1 MKDIKQAINRNAVA
15 RAAKGGTTE
24 MQPSE
29 HPRASSTSST
39 PPYRISFSSTRG
51 YHGAAYASFF
61 SNFADRDDGDDDDDD
76 DDDDGDGTT
85 NGLSNDVAVR
95 NEIDHDD
102 DDDDDDGDG
111 TTNGLSNDVAVRNEI
126 DHDGNQRKVQNDDD
140 IQTGENRSSLNIQ
153 DQDTNFTGDEK
164 NKRSPPAPPPK
175 SATTNENIAHRMKIF
190 EEILETET
198 NYVRDLGVI
207 CHSFLIPIEKRELLK
222 RDEIDKVFGNVSEL
236 RRIHEELLAKLR
248 AAHRRHNDV
257 VFAGKSSAQ
266 VAATDLARVHAHIFA
281 EMIPFLRAYTV
292 YCSTYTK
299 AVELVRQLSSNES
312 GTKNT
317 KFSKFLQ
324 ISVQSPQCRGLDL
337 ASFLIKPP
345 QRLCKYPLFFRDLL
359 KHMGNSAA
367 DRESA
372 NLISKTLDA
381 VQDVTNAVNQNMASS
396 GSQARVFEIFKN
408 ELDSHESVA
417 DLVSPTRR
425 FLLEGIVDF
434 ASHDKAPKRH
444 QFYLFNDLLLL
455 ATPRRGITGADV
467 PNKFKIKHRFAL
479 VDVAITDAPA
489 CISLNDNDH
498 NFLIRFEDQGGG
510 SNSVHWGSHTTS
522 ATTTDSGLPSNN
534 TNATNTT
541 GRPARADFLLWCDD
555 ASQCERIRN
564 TIQQACYDI
573 RVLHEDIQNRRKSVL
588 PIHHANTSSSVKQ
601 HTGIEPDASDNEDN
615 DEQNSTTSQRWHG
628 TAHLD
633 LPNHSALDT
642 VSQSS
647 SNSRPP
653 NSKPPPPPPQKKT
666 TIPAPAIRP
675 PPPADDAQR
684 SVTKVTR
691 MTEM

>member
-1 MKDIKQAINRNAVA
+1 
-15 RAAKGGTTE
+15 
-24 MQPSE
+24 
-29 HPRASSTSST
+29 
-39 PPYRISFSSTRG
+39 
-51 YHGAAYASFF
+51 
-61 SNFADRDDGDDDDDD
+61 
-76 DDDDGDGTT
+76 
-85 NGLSNDVAVR
+85 
-95 NEIDHDD
+95 
-102 DDDDDDGDG
+102 
-111 TTNGLSNDVAVRNEI
+111 
-126 DHDGNQRKVQNDDD
+126 
-140 IQTGENRSSLNIQ
+140 
-153 DQDTNFTGDEK
+153 
-164 NKRSPPAPPPK
+164 
-175 SATTNENIAHRMKIF
+175 MKIF